1 MNGQRPHDER
11 QQEQEPRRGQRPGD
25 RRVVVT
31 GLGVIAPNGVGT
43 EPFWKAVQQGVSVLG
58 PVTRKGCTE
67 LPLRV
72 AGEVGDA
79 FDPAGLVESRYLV
92 QTDRFTHFAM
102 AAADLALTDAQLAT
116 DPQSPYAIGV
126 VTAAGSGGGEFGQGE
141 LQQLWGKG
149 PHFVGPY
156 QSIAWFYAASTGQIS
171 IRGGFQGP
179 CGVVANDEAGGLDA
193 FGQACRTVR
202 GGTDAVVVG
211 ATEAPLAPYSV
222 VCQLGYP
229 ELSLATDPHR
239 AYLPFTD
246 DACGFSPAEGG
257 AMFVVEEESAA
268 RRRGATVRA
277 VVAGHAATFTGT
289 SGWARSRQGLARAI
303 QGALAQAGCSP
314 AEVDVVFADALGI
327 PEADQAEALAIA
339 DALGPHAA
347 KVPVT
352 APKTGFGRAYSGAS
366 ALDAAAAVLA
376 LEHGVVPPT
385 PNITEVRHDLDL
397 VTGEARTVPL
407 RTALVLSRGL
417 MGCNSALVLRRG
429 EGDRR

>member
-1 MNGQRPHDER
+1 MREPE
-11 QQEQEPRRGQRPGD
+11 QQEPQARAGRRA
-25 RRVVVT
+25 VVT

-43 EPFWKAVQQGVSVLG
+43 DAFWKAVQQGTTVLG
-58 PVTRKGCTE
+58 PVTREGCTE

-72 AGEVGDA
+72 AGQVND
-79 FDPAGLVESRYLV
+79 FDPAGLIESRFLV

-102 AAADLALTDAQLAT
+102 AAADLALSDAGLAT
-116 DPQSPYAIGV
+116 DPQDPFAIGV

-141 LQQLWGKG
+141 LQQLWGQG

-179 CGVVANDEAGGLDA
+179 CGVLANDEAGGLDA
-193 FGQACRTVR
+193 FAQACRSIR
-202 GGTDAVVVG
+202 RGTDAVVVG

-229 ELSLATDPHR
+229 ELSLAQDPQR
-239 AYLPFTD
+239 AYLPFTE

-257 AMFVVEEESAA
+257 AMFVVEEEAA
-268 RRRGATVRA
+268 ALRRGARIRA

-289 SGWARSRQGLARAI
+289 GDWGRSRQGLARAI
-303 QGALAQAGCSP
+303 QAALAEAGCS
-314 AEVDVVFADALGI
+314 AADVDVVFADALGV
-327 PEADQAEALAIA
+327 PAADQAEALAIA

-347 KVPVT
+347 DVPVT

-366 ALDAAAAVLA
+366 SLDAAAAVLA

-397 VTGEARTVPL
+397 VTGHPRQLRL

-417 MGCNSALVLRRG
+417 MGCNAALVLQRAVD
-429 EGDRR
+429 DRP